1 VKLTIKNFFDTYKNQ
16 LNFSKEHNISEM
28 RVNLTDIRKTKIWLT
43 MELFELVMKHIHDYF
58 FKSGFEVVCD
68 TKLMSTKNQNGKIC
82 FTKVSNKSS
91 RDEVL
96 YEGCEYTYFECAELI
111 IQLPTV

>member
-1 VKLTIKNFFDTYKNQ
+1 
-16 LNFSKEHNISEM
+16 
-28 RVNLTDIRKTKIWLT
+28 

-58 FKSGFEVVCD
+58 LKSGFEVVCD

-82 FTKVSNKSS
+82 FTNVSNRSS

-96 YEGCEYTYFECAELI
+96 YEGCEYTHFECAELI